1 MAFFE
6 MDSTVLAGVLV
17 FPAVAFA
24 IAYFPMVS
32 KLSRGLA
39 SPYAKADVARR
50 LSAATIDGLI
60 VMSLGLLY
68 WTEGSLLAAVAGAAY
83 VLLRDSV
90 NGQSIGKFLLGLV
103 VISLETGRPSSFAGS
118 LRRNLLFLLPGANV
132 LAIFLEGLTIVRDRQ
147 GQRLG
152 DTLAQTQVVEGFGA
166 KDLVKS
172 FQDLLM
178 GIGDGLGSASGR
190 RRRAHVRTDRA
201 ACVALGVACS
211 LWFVSSSGAAA
222 QPAAPAATALE
233 IRLAEQAPGAD
244 LVEATVQNSNEKV
257 YLHREPIVTNAD
269 VVRATVVP
277 GITSVNF
284 NVAITFNSPGAAKM
298 SRATAA
304 HLNKPVAILINGR
317 VVAAPIV
324 RAQISDQA
332 VISGDFDR
340 SQADAIAQALNRQ
353 TR

>member
-1 MAFFE
+1 
-6 MDSTVLAGVLV
+6 MDSNVLAGVFV

-24 IAYFPMVS
+24 VAYFPMVS

-39 SPYAKADVARR
+39 SPYAKADISRR

-60 VMSLGLLY
+60 VISLGLLY
-68 WTEGSLLAAVAGAAY
+68 WTEGSLLAVAAGAAY
-83 VLLRDSV
+83 VLLRDCV
-90 NGQSIGKFLLGLV
+90 NGQSIGKFLVGLV

-118 LRRNLLFLLPGANV
+118 IRRNLLFVLPGANV
-132 LAIFLEGLTIVRDRQ
+132 VAIFFEGLTIVRDRQ

-178 GIGDGLGSASGR
+178 SVGDGLGSASGR

-201 ACVALGVACS
+201 ACIALCVVWS
-211 LWFVSSSGAAA
+211 LALLSPVGAAGQA
-222 QPAAPAATALE
+222 AATAFE
-233 IRLAEQAPGAD
+233 MRLAETQPGAG
-244 LVEATVQNSNEKV
+244 LVEATVADSNMKV
-257 YLHREPIVTNAD
+257 YLHREAIVTNAD
-269 VVRATVVP
+269 VVSATVVP

-284 NVAITFNSPGAAKM
+284 NVAVTFNSGGADKMAK
-298 SRATAA
+298 ATAS

-317 VVAAPIV
+317 VIAAPIV
-324 RAQISDQA
+324 RAQIANEA

-340 SQADAIAQALNRQ
+340 AQASAIAAGLNR
-353 TR
+353 R

>member
-132 LAIFLEGLTIVRDRQ
+132 LAIFLEGLTI
-147 GQRLG
+147 
-152 DTLAQTQVVEGFGA
+152 DT
-166 KDLVKS
+166 
-172 FQDLLM
+172 
-178 GIGDGLGSASGR
+178 I
-190 RRRAHVRTDRA
+190 
-201 ACVALGVACS
+201 
-211 LWFVSSSGAAA
+211 
-222 QPAAPAATALE
+222 P
-233 IRLAEQAPGAD
+233 
-244 LVEATVQNSNEKV
+244 
-257 YLHREPIVTNAD
+257 
-269 VVRATVVP
+269 
-277 GITSVNF
+277 
-284 NVAITFNSPGAAKM
+284 
-298 SRATAA
+298 
-304 HLNKPVAILINGR
+304 
-317 VVAAPIV
+317 
-324 RAQISDQA
+324 
-332 VISGDFDR
+332 
-340 SQADAIAQALNRQ
+340 
-353 TR
+353 